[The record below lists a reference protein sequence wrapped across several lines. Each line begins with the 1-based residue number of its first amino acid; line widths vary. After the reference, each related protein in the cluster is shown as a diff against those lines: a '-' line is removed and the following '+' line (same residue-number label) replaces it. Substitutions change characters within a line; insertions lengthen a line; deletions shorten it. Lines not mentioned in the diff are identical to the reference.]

1 MPNSGENNS
10 QKSEVRVR
18 TDKGYS
24 ADAVSTHS
32 YDDSSSEQQQRQTQ
46 RPSQPKGLKGR
57 VKNFCNGFKRYKP
70 ALRTD
75 TSKMTDLEKANVN
88 AANAPLKRKLKSRHI
103 QMISIGSAIGTGLF
117 VGAGSALSTGGPA
130 SLIICYTLVGAM
142 IFSTVQA
149 LGELAVAF
157 PVAGSFLPLCSR
169 FLSPAWGFTIAWN
182 YAMQWFIL
190 LPLELVASSMTI
202 KYWNTSVNSSVW
214 VTVFFVVIMIIN
226 IFGVRGYAEV
236 EFVLSF
242 LKVIAIVGFAILGII
257 LNCGGGPVGGY
268 IGAKYFY
275 NPGAFANGFKGFCS
289 VFVTAAFSFAGTELV
304 GLTSAETENPAKT
317 LPTAT
322 KQVFWRITLFYIVSL
337 TLIGLLV
344 PYNDKR
350 LLGAYSSDANASP
363 FVIAIENAHINVLPS
378 IFNAVI
384 LVSILSVANSAVFA
398 CSRTLASLA
407 DQKFAPKCFGYID
420 REGRPLISV
429 GISLLFGLLS
439 YLAASPDEDIIFTWL
454 MALSGLSSICTWAVI
469 CLSHIRFRRAMQ
481 VQGRSLDE
489 LRFKSLCGVTGSYLG
504 LILNIVVLIV
514 EFWISLFPLGEEPSA
529 KAFFENYISI
539 VVNILF
545 IVGYILWK
553 RKKAILWIRAK
564 DIDLTTGRTDYDA
577 EINRQER
584 AKTKAY
590 IRSRPWWYR
599 VFKFWC

>member
-1 MPNSGENNS
+1 MTPNSVEKSS
-10 QKSEVRVR
+10 QGTVAEIGTNKS
-18 TDKGYS
+18 YS

-32 YDDSSSEQQQRQTQ
+32 YEDSSSDRRVQTQ
-46 RPSQPKGLKGR
+46 TGGLKGHI
-57 VKNFCNGFKRYKP
+57 KNFCDGFKIYKP
-70 ALRTD
+70 ELGVD
-75 TSKMTDLEKANVN
+75 TSKMTELEKANVN
-88 AANAPLKRKLKSRHI
+88 AASAPLKRKLKSRHI

-130 SLIICYTLVGAM
+130 SVIICYFLVGAM

-190 LPLELVASSMTI
+190 LPLELVAASMTI

-236 EFVLSF
+236 EFILSF
-242 LKVIAIVGFAILGII
+242 VKVIAIVGFAILGII

-350 LLGAYSSDANASP
+350 LLGASSSDANASP
-363 FVIAIENAHINVLPS
+363 FVIAIENAHIKVLPS
-378 IFNAVI
+378 IFNGVI

-407 DQKFAPKCFGYID
+407 DQSFAPKCFGYID
-420 REGRPLISV
+420 RRGRPLISV

-439 YLAASPDEDIIFTWL
+439 YLAASPKEDIIFTWL

-469 CLSHIRFRRAMQ
+469 CLSHIRFRRAMT

-489 LRFKSLCGVTGSYLG
+489 LRFKSICGVTGSYLG
-504 LILNIVVLIV
+504 FALNIVVLIV
-514 EFWISLFPLGEEPSA
+514 EFWISLFPLGADPSA
-529 KAFFENYISI
+529 QAFFENYISI

-545 IVGYILWK
+545 IIGYILWK
-553 RKKAILWIRAK
+553 RRKTILWIRAK

-577 EINRQER
+577 ELNRRER
-584 AKTKAY
+584 AERNAY
-590 IRSRPWWYR
+590 LHSKPWWYR
-599 VFKFWC
+599 VYKFWC